1 MLKICCSL
9 ILVGRKKENQITLL
23 RVLGC
28 GEQNLVLSTERLHRL
43 LWLINSLWSSTVLH
57 HPNKEAESEEASA
70 CWQFQVLDKW
80 KHRCCNPYLPCPGP
94 ELFPL
99 YWSPLNGHELVR
111 ATVVFV
117 WEISL
122 ASGSVWQQ
130 VDMLCRMQSHSFPM
144 RDFSLLFFIEVIL
157 RMTHSRCIITIPC
170 VQGLYWSESRAVS
183 RLLCVLWERWWH
195 SPNLMC
201 LCDLT
206 VYGSQEFRTRWIL
219 LAEVGEASTRGAG
232 LGWDLIW
239 RTDWKNTLLSS
250 GASLQDF

>member
-9 ILVGRKKENQITLL
+9 ILVGRKTENQITLL

-70 CWQFQVLDKW
+70 CWQFQVLDNW

-144 RDFSLLFFIEVIL
+144 RDFSLLFLLKLSFAWLIQDALLPSPVFRVYTEV
-157 RMTHSRCIITIPC
+157 
-170 VQGLYWSESRAVS
+170 
-183 RLLCVLWERWWH
+183 
-195 SPNLMC
+195 
-201 LCDLT
+201 
-206 VYGSQEFRTRWIL
+206 SQEQW
-219 LAEVGEASTRGAG
+219 A
-232 LGWDLIW
+232 
-239 RTDWKNTLLSS
+239 
-250 GASLQDF
+250 DFSVFSERDGGIAQT

>member
-144 RDFSLLFFIEVIL
+144 RDFSLLFF
-157 RMTHSRCIITIPC
+157 
-170 VQGLYWSESRAVS
+170 YWSYPSHDS
-183 RLLCVLWERWWH
+183 FKMHYYHPLCSGFILKWVKSSEQT
-195 SPNLMC
+195 S
-201 LCDLT
+201 LCSLRET
-206 VYGSQEFRTRWIL
+206 V
-219 LAEVGEASTRGAG
+219 A
-232 LGWDLIW
+232 
-239 RTDWKNTLLSS
+239 
-250 GASLQDF
+250 